1 MIIYSNRARAIPMRE
16 FDNFEAFRSQEQLR
30 QMAYWTR
37 CTQEQLNEQRK
48 QIEELTAVVNEL
60 RARNTDDSK

>member
-1 MIIYSNRARAIPMRE
+1 MRE

-37 CTQEQLNEQRK
+37 CTQEQINEQRK

>member
-1 MIIYSNRARAIPMRE
+1 MIIYSNKSRPIPMRE

-37 CTQEQLNEQRK
+37 CTQEQINEQRK
-48 QIEELTAVVNEL
+48 QIEELTHMVNEL
-60 RARNTDDSK
+60 QSRFTDDSK